1 MSAPAGHTGTLR
13 YCGRHFT
20 PAELDT
26 IRALTTSLPTRAQ
39 IAEATCQAL
48 DWRRVDGR
56 TKAMSARVAL
66 NRMAD
71 DGLLALP
78 APRNTNGNG
87 RGPRHDRQPMLPL
100 DTIHAPLADLGPL
113 TPRVVSTLSDSRT
126 WNTLI
131 ATHHYLGYT
140 PLAGA
145 QLRYLI
151 HAPAGVVAALGF
163 AASAWTC
170 APATPTSAGT
180 ALPARPGCT
189 WSSATPDSSSSL
201 TSASPTSPPRSW
213 AASPAACPPT
223 GRPPTDTPPCSPRP
237 SSTPN
242 ASPGPAT
249 GPRTGS
255 TSEPPKDAANSTA
268 TINGRY
274 PSKTSTSTHCTA
286 TTSASSPTQPDGRH
300 EQVHRILRAPG

>member
-170 APATPTSAGT
+170 APRDTHLGWDSPTRQARLHLVIGNARFLILPHVRVPHLASTILGRITRRLPADWQAAYGYTPVLAETFVDAERFAGT
-180 ALPARPGCT
+180 CYRAANWIHVGTTQGRGKLDRHHQQALPVKDVYLYPLHRHYQCI
-189 WSSATPDSSSSL
+189 L
-201 TSASPTSPPRSW
+201 T
-213 AASPAACPPT
+213 AA
-223 GRPPTDTPPCSPRP
+223 
-237 SSTPN
+237 
-242 ASPGPAT
+242 
-249 GPRTGS
+249 
-255 TSEPPKDAANSTA
+255 
-268 TINGRY
+268 
-274 PSKTSTSTHCTA
+274 
-286 TTSASSPTQPDGRH
+286 
-300 EQVHRILRAPG
+300 L

>member
-1 MSAPAGHTGTLR
+1 MSAPAGPTGTLR

-66 NRMAD
+66 NRMAA
-71 DGLLALP
+71 DGLLTLP

-87 RGPRHDRQPMLPL
+87 RGRRHDPQPMLPL
-100 DTIHAPLADLGPL
+100 DTIQGTLADLGPL

-151 HAPAGVVAALGF
+151 HCPAGVVAALGF

-170 APATPTSAGT
+170 APRDTHLGWDSPTCQARLHLVIGN
-180 ALPARPGCT
+180 ARFLILPHVRVPHLASTRLLAV
-189 WSSATPDSSSSL
+189 SSGFGPAWRVDGGKIVSL
-201 TSASPTSPPRSW
+201 TA
-213 AASPAACPPT
+213 
-223 GRPPTDTPPCSPRP
+223 
-237 SSTPN
+237 
-242 ASPGPAT
+242 
-249 GPRTGS
+249 
-255 TSEPPKDAANSTA
+255 
-268 TINGRY
+268 
-274 PSKTSTSTHCTA
+274 
-286 TTSASSPTQPDGRH
+286 
-300 EQVHRILRAPG
+300 

>member
-131 ATHHYLGYT
+131 ATNHYLGYT

-170 APATPTSAGT
+170 APRDTHLGWDSPTRQARLHLVIGNARFLILPHVRVPHLASTILGRITRRLPADWQAAYGYTPVLAETFVDAERFAGT
-180 ALPARPGCT
+180 CYRAANWIHVGTTQGRGKLDRHHQQALPVKDVYLYPLHRHYQCI
-189 WSSATPDSSSSL
+189 L
-201 TSASPTSPPRSW
+201 TDPT
-213 AASPAACPPT
+213 
-223 GRPPTDTPPCSPRP
+223 
-237 SSTPN
+237 
-242 ASPGPAT
+242 
-249 GPRTGS
+249 
-255 TSEPPKDAANSTA
+255 
-268 TINGRY
+268 
-274 PSKTSTSTHCTA
+274 
-286 TTSASSPTQPDGRH
+286 
-300 EQVHRILRAPG
+300 

>member
-1 MSAPAGHTGTLR
+1 MSAPAGPTGTLR

-71 DGLLALP
+71 DGLLTLP

-87 RGPRHDRQPMLPL
+87 RGRRHDPQPMLPL
-100 DTIHAPLADLGPL
+100 DTIQGTLADLGPL

-151 HAPAGVVAALGF
+151 HCPAGVVAALGF

-170 APATPTSAGT
+170 APRDTHLGWDNPTRQARLHLVIGNARFLILPHVRVPHLASTILGRITRRLPADWQAAYGYTPVLAETFVDAERFAGT
-180 ALPARPGCT
+180 CYRAANWTHVGTTQGRGKLDRHHQRALPVKDVYLYPLHRAYQ
-189 WSSATPDSSSSL
+189 AIL
-201 TSASPTSPPRSW
+201 T
-213 AASPAACPPT
+213 AA
-223 GRPPTDTPPCSPRP
+223 
-237 SSTPN
+237 
-242 ASPGPAT
+242 
-249 GPRTGS
+249 
-255 TSEPPKDAANSTA
+255 
-268 TINGRY
+268 
-274 PSKTSTSTHCTA
+274 
-286 TTSASSPTQPDGRH
+286 
-300 EQVHRILRAPG
+300 L

>member
-170 APATPTSAGT
+170 APRDTHLGWDSPTRQARLHLVIGNARFLILPHVRVPHLASTILGRITRRLPADWQAAYGYTPVLAETFVDAERFAGT
-180 ALPARPGCT
+180 CYRAANWIHVGTTQGRGKLDRHHQQALPVKDVYLYPLHRHYQCI
-189 WSSATPDSSSSL
+189 L
-201 TSASPTSPPRSW
+201 TDPT
-213 AASPAACPPT
+213 
-223 GRPPTDTPPCSPRP
+223 
-237 SSTPN
+237 
-242 ASPGPAT
+242 
-249 GPRTGS
+249 
-255 TSEPPKDAANSTA
+255 
-268 TINGRY
+268 
-274 PSKTSTSTHCTA
+274 
-286 TTSASSPTQPDGRH
+286 
-300 EQVHRILRAPG
+300 

>member
-71 DGLLALP
+71 DGLLTLP

-87 RGPRHDRQPMLPL
+87 RGRRHDPQPMLPL

-170 APATPTSAGT
+170 APRDTHLGWDSPTRQARLHLVIGNARFLILPHVRVPHLASTILGRITRRLPADWQAAYGYTPGLAETFVDAERFAGT
-180 ALPARPGCT
+180 CYRAANWIHVGTTQGRGKLDRHHQRALPVKDVYLYPLHRHYQCI
-189 WSSATPDSSSSL
+189 L
-201 TSASPTSPPRSW
+201 TDPT
-213 AASPAACPPT
+213 
-223 GRPPTDTPPCSPRP
+223 
-237 SSTPN
+237 
-242 ASPGPAT
+242 
-249 GPRTGS
+249 
-255 TSEPPKDAANSTA
+255 
-268 TINGRY
+268 
-274 PSKTSTSTHCTA
+274 
-286 TTSASSPTQPDGRH
+286 
-300 EQVHRILRAPG
+300 

>member
-1 MSAPAGHTGTLR
+1 MSAPAGPTGTLR

-71 DGLLALP
+71 DGLLTLP

-87 RGPRHDRQPMLPL
+87 RGPRHDRQLMLPL
-100 DTIHAPLADLGPL
+100 DTIQGPLADLGPL

-126 WNTLI
+126 WNRLI

-151 HAPAGVVAALGF
+151 HCPAGVVAALGF

-170 APATPTSAGT
+170 APRDTHLGWDSPTRQARLHLVIGNARFLILPHVRVPHLASTILGRITRRLPADWQAAYGYTPVLAETFVDAERFTGT
-180 ALPARPGCT
+180 CYRAANWIHVGTTQGRGKLDRHHQQALPVKDVYLYPLHRHYQCI
-189 WSSATPDSSSSL
+189 L
-201 TSASPTSPPRSW
+201 TDPT
-213 AASPAACPPT
+213 
-223 GRPPTDTPPCSPRP
+223 
-237 SSTPN
+237 
-242 ASPGPAT
+242 
-249 GPRTGS
+249 
-255 TSEPPKDAANSTA
+255 
-268 TINGRY
+268 
-274 PSKTSTSTHCTA
+274 
-286 TTSASSPTQPDGRH
+286 
-300 EQVHRILRAPG
+300 

>member
-170 APATPTSAGT
+170 APRDTHLGWDSPTRQARLHLVIGNARFLILPHVRVPHLASTILGRITRRLPADWQAAYGYTPVLAETFVDAERFTGT
-180 ALPARPGCT
+180 CYRAANWIHVGTTQGRGKLDRHHQRALPVKDVYLYPLHRHYQCI
-189 WSSATPDSSSSL
+189 L
-201 TSASPTSPPRSW
+201 TDPT
-213 AASPAACPPT
+213 
-223 GRPPTDTPPCSPRP
+223 
-237 SSTPN
+237 
-242 ASPGPAT
+242 
-249 GPRTGS
+249 
-255 TSEPPKDAANSTA
+255 
-268 TINGRY
+268 
-274 PSKTSTSTHCTA
+274 
-286 TTSASSPTQPDGRH
+286 
-300 EQVHRILRAPG
+300 

>member
-1 MSAPAGHTGTLR
+1 MSAPAGPTGTLR

-71 DGLLALP
+71 DGLLTLP

-87 RGPRHDRQPMLPL
+87 RGPRHDRQLMIPL
-100 DTIHAPLADLGPL
+100 DTIQGPLADLGPL

-151 HAPAGVVAALGF
+151 HCPAGVVAALGF

-170 APATPTSAGT
+170 APRDTHLGWDSPTRQARLHLVIGNARFLILPHVRVPHLASTILGRITRRLPADWQAAYGYTPVLAETFVDAERFAGT
-180 ALPARPGCT
+180 CYRAANWIHVGTTQGRGKLDRHHQRALPVKDVYLYPLHRHYQCI
-189 WSSATPDSSSSL
+189 L
-201 TSASPTSPPRSW
+201 TDPT
-213 AASPAACPPT
+213 
-223 GRPPTDTPPCSPRP
+223 
-237 SSTPN
+237 
-242 ASPGPAT
+242 
-249 GPRTGS
+249 
-255 TSEPPKDAANSTA
+255 
-268 TINGRY
+268 
-274 PSKTSTSTHCTA
+274 
-286 TTSASSPTQPDGRH
+286 
-300 EQVHRILRAPG
+300 

>member
-1 MSAPAGHTGTLR
+1 MSAPAGPTGTLR

-71 DGLLALP
+71 DGLLTLP
-78 APRNTNGNG
+78 TPRNTNGNG
-87 RGPRHDRQPMLPL
+87 RGRRHDPQPMLPL
-100 DTIHAPLADLGPL
+100 DTIQGPLADLGPL

-151 HAPAGVVAALGF
+151 HCPAGVVAALGF

-170 APATPTSAGT
+170 APRDTHLGWDSPTRQARLPLVIGNARFLILPHVRVPHLASTILGRITRRLPADWQAAYGYTPVLAETFVDAERFAGT
-180 ALPARPGCT
+180 CYRAANWIHVGTTQGRGKLDRHHQRALPVKDVYLYPLHRHYQCI
-189 WSSATPDSSSSL
+189 L
-201 TSASPTSPPRSW
+201 TDPT
-213 AASPAACPPT
+213 
-223 GRPPTDTPPCSPRP
+223 
-237 SSTPN
+237 
-242 ASPGPAT
+242 
-249 GPRTGS
+249 
-255 TSEPPKDAANSTA
+255 
-268 TINGRY
+268 
-274 PSKTSTSTHCTA
+274 
-286 TTSASSPTQPDGRH
+286 
-300 EQVHRILRAPG
+300 

>member
-1 MSAPAGHTGTLR
+1 MSAPAGPTGTLR

-66 NRMAD
+66 NRMAA
-71 DGLLALP
+71 DGLLTLP

-87 RGPRHDRQPMLPL
+87 RGRRHDPQPMLPL
-100 DTIHAPLADLGPL
+100 DTIQGTLADLGPL

-170 APATPTSAGT
+170 APRDTHLGWDSPTRQARLHLVIGNARFLILPHVRVPHLASTILGRITRRLPADWQAAYGYTPVLAETFVDAERFAGT
-180 ALPARPGCT
+180 CYRAANWIHVGTTQGRGKLDRHHQQALPVKDVYLYPLHRHYQCI
-189 WSSATPDSSSSL
+189 L
-201 TSASPTSPPRSW
+201 TDPT
-213 AASPAACPPT
+213 
-223 GRPPTDTPPCSPRP
+223 
-237 SSTPN
+237 
-242 ASPGPAT
+242 
-249 GPRTGS
+249 
-255 TSEPPKDAANSTA
+255 
-268 TINGRY
+268 
-274 PSKTSTSTHCTA
+274 
-286 TTSASSPTQPDGRH
+286 
-300 EQVHRILRAPG
+300 